1 MAERLLTVAVVGDPH
16 FYVASSEG
24 GDLVSHIRLGP
35 SGDFLDTATRNPWLA
50 LKEHVIAHS
59 LKADVLLCVGDIT
72 VYAEKAGL
80 ERAWSELLE
89 LGQLM
94 NCSHVVSATGN
105 HDVQSRGVEKAIQEN
120 PVRALSQTVG
130 MFEPLKTLSPAYP
143 IVEINSGT
151 ITERRDLRTTYFG
164 DDIAVVEAPDYRLAV
179 LNSCCEHGPAPH
191 QHDRGSFPKSTQTS
205 LGDTLA
211 SATATKINVLVCH
224 HPPGVHGDHD
234 LGDYDFI
241 KNCEGLL
248 RCLEHHGPW
257 LVIHGH
263 KHHGRITYAQGS
275 NAAPVVFSASSLG
288 YCLDVAKSGV
298 RNQFYTLDLVQR
310 ESGSLRGQ
318 IRAWDWYVGRGWAC
332 ATPDKGGI
340 YDGCGFGHRC
350 DLGDV
355 ALQVMSVATTL
366 PFKWT
371 DVVAAFPEL
380 RYLTP
385 DDMNILASRLSG
397 LNVVVEYRDDGSWD
411 ELMKANT

>member
-16 FYVASSEG
+16 FYVESSEG
-24 GDLVSHIRLGP
+24 GDQVSHVRLGP
-35 SGDFLDTATRNPWLA
+35 TGDFLDNVTRNPWLS

-59 LKADVLLCVGDIT
+59 LTVDVLLCVGDMT

-80 ERAWSELLE
+80 ETAWAELLK

-94 NCSHVVSATGN
+94 GCSHVVSATGN
-105 HDVQSRGVEKAIQEN
+105 HDVQSRGMAKAIHDN
-120 PVRALSQTVG
+120 AVRALSQTVG
-130 MFEPLKTLSPAYP
+130 LFEPLKSLVPAYP
-143 IVEINSGT
+143 IVEINSGA
-151 ITERRDLRTTYFG
+151 ITERPDLRTAYFG
-164 DDIAVVEAPDYRLAV
+164 NDIAVAEGPHYRLAV
-179 LNSCCEHGPAPH
+179 LNSCCEHGPEPY
-191 QHDRGSFPKSTQTS
+191 QYDRGSFPKSTQAS
-205 LGDTLA
+205 LRGTLA
-211 SATATKINVLVCH
+211 SATANKINVLVCH

-248 RCLEHHGPW
+248 RCLERHGPW

-298 RNQFYTLDLVQR
+298 RNQFYILDLAQR
-310 ESGSLRGQ
+310 ESCSLRGQ
-318 IRAWDWYVGRGWAC
+318 IRAWDWYVGRGWVS

-340 YDGCGFGHRC
+340 YDGCGFGLRC
-350 DLGDV
+350 DLGDI
-355 ALQVMSVATTL
+355 ALQIMSVATTL
-366 PFKWT
+366 PYKWA
-371 DVVAAFPEL
+371 DVIAAIPEL

-385 DDMNILASRLSG
+385 DDVNILASRLASHD
-397 LNVVVEYRDDGSWD
+397 VVVEYRDDGSWD